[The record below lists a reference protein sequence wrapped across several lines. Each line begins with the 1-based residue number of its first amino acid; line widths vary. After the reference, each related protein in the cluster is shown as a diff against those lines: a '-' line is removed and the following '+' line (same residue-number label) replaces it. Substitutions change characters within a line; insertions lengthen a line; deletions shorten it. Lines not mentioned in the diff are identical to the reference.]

1 MVCVSVYSTLLT
13 LNVRAFTLICLN
25 FSIYLSIKSYFFYIL
40 QDHFTKHPHIL
51 HFILFK
57 YTHIYIYIYILFLKY
72 FISSLSHT
80 FSFVSIQVS
89 LLTPL
94 TLLLSPLRYVPS
106 HVLLLTIRSLFS
118 LLSTFNFLY
127 PLRSLLS

>member
-1 MVCVSVYSTLLT
+1 MVCVSIYSTLLT

-25 FSIYLSIKSYFFYIL
+25 FSINFSIKSYFLYFTRSLL
-40 QDHFTKHPHIL
+40 QN
-51 HFILFK
+51 
-57 YTHIYIYIYILFLKY
+57 THIFHLLFYLNTHINSFFFNIL
-72 FISSLSHT
+72 S
-80 FSFVSIQVS
+80 QVS
-89 LLTPL
+89 LTHFPL
-94 TLLLSPLRYVPS
+94 SPFMYLFSPLNLLLSPLRYVPS